1 MYISKEGMGDDIAAI
16 SILHIFKEG
25 MADDIAVISKFT
37 RSVKT
42 LLKKQA
48 CNSRK

>member
-1 MYISKEGMGDDIAAI
+1 MTIVHISKEGMG
-16 SILHIFKEG
+16 
-25 MADDIAVISKFT
+25 DDIAVISKFT